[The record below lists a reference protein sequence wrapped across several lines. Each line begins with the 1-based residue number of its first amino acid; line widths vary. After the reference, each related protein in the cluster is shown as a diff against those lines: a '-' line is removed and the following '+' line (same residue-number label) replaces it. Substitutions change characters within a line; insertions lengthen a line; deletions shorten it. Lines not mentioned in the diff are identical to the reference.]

1 MENPTPFADPAAPI
15 LSGDPSIT
23 DGQRADLWDVF
34 HNSKDADEL
43 AHHLQSIAVPD
54 DTKQRLFQA
63 KKNGSPKAEPVDKAV
78 AAINRVGSLDPKIL
92 ELSEKYPKVTG
103 LLVAAATK
111 EAAGEAS
118 EGGAPQGK
126 GKTQAAAK
134 KPTPLVQPPRPDGLE
149 HLPPIP
155 DGHHRV
161 MASDG
166 GIHDIPAENIEK
178 ARQIDPRMH
187 VLNP

>member
-1 MENPTPFADPAAPI
+1 MQDPSPFVDHAAPI
-15 LSGDPSIT
+15 LAGDPSIT
-23 DGQRADLWDVF
+23 DEQRANLWDVF
-34 HNSKDADEL
+34 HNSKDGNEL
-43 AHHLQSIAVPD
+43 ARQLQTVPIPD
-54 DTKQRLFQA
+54 DTKQLLFDA
-63 KKNGSPKAEPVDKAV
+63 KKKSIPQLEPVDKAV
-78 AAINRVGSLDPKIL
+78 AAINRVGQLDPKVL

-111 EAAGEAS
+111 EGAGEAS
-118 EGGAPQGK
+118 EAGAKQPK
-126 GKTQAAAK
+126 GKTQDATK
-134 KPTPLVQPPRPDGLE
+134 KPAPLVQPPRPDGLE

-161 MASDG
+161 LASDG